1 MTNLRKLVRLLL
13 GTRDIPFVLGL
24 IRRWLWSE
32 AVAVGLRREL
42 TTPIP
47 ARRPTVRLEV
57 RPIRPAEWHAF
68 TDLRSDGVRGE
79 PGLVRVNAYHLL
91 RSGIRTCYV
100 AVTED
105 GEPCYMQFLILP
117 DENDRLHDA
126 FGGLFPPL
134 EPEEALVEF
143 AFTLEPYRSRGVM
156 PFALAQLAEE
166 ARRKRARWLVTYVP
180 GHQVML
186 LRFYER
192 SGFERFRLRRE
203 RYRLFRRRIRFEPT
217 SSGSP

>member
-1 MTNLRKLVRLLL
+1 LTNVRKLVRLLL
-13 GTRDIPFVLGL
+13 GTGNIDFVLGL
-24 IRRWLWSE
+24 IRRWLWSD

-68 TDLRSDGVRGE
+68 TDLRGDSVRGE
-79 PGLVRVNAYHLL
+79 QGLIRVNAYHLL

-117 DENDRLHDA
+117 DENDRLDKV

-143 AFTLEPYRSRGVM
+143 AFTLEPYRARGVM
-156 PFALAQLAEE
+156 PFALAELAEE
-166 ARRKRARWLVTYVP
+166 ARRKRVRWLVTYVP
-180 GHQVML
+180 AHQVTL
-186 LRFYER
+186 LRFFER
-192 SGFERFRLRRE
+192 SGFRRFRLRRE
-203 RYRLFRRRIRFEPT
+203 RYRLFRRGIRFEPT
-217 SSGSP
+217 